1 MDAQLSPQEEKLK
14 NLLREAA
21 LLAAEIQ
28 AVDQKGRVPHF
39 DKIEGPAHALGQEL
53 SRLIQTERVRG
64 VAATDWTT
72 SLVQTVGRIAVSKP
86 NLARST
92 RWTVR
97 WTSPKP
103 WQIAVDV
110 DGLFFL
116 QRVDLG
122 LDSRE
127 STPGFKRKL
136 VVLNAETRSLKR
148 VGHQRES
155 PAHVGRRVRRPGLS
169 WIRSSAAHGCGR

>member
-64 VAATDWTT
+64 VAA
-72 SLVQTVGRIAVSKP
+72 
-86 NLARST
+86 
-92 RWTVR
+92 
-97 WTSPKP
+97 
-103 WQIAVDV
+103 
-110 DGLFFL
+110 DGLDDVTCPDCGTHCRVETQSRQVHSMDGPVDITETVADCRRCRRSFF
-116 QRVDLG
+116 
-122 LDSRE
+122 
-127 STPGFKRKL
+127 P
-136 VVLNAETRSLKR
+136 
-148 VGHQRES
+148 
-155 PAHVGRRVRRPGLS
+155 
-169 WIRSSAAHGCGR
+169 SAC